1 MTCNFCLK
9 RIEFQRCTIVV
20 FAIVTRLMSICTASD
35 LIIQLSKSPK
45 SGYQMA
51 GTSLRP
57 NLDVGSDT
65 TERSV
70 DLNLD
75 VGRKRG
81 ETRVPTIQP
90 IE

>member
-1 MTCNFCLK
+1 
-9 RIEFQRCTIVV
+9 
-20 FAIVTRLMSICTASD
+20 
-35 LIIQLSKSPK
+35 
-45 SGYQMA
+45 MA

-65 TERSV
+65 IERSV

-81 ETRVPTIQP
+81 ETRVPTIRP
-90 IE
+90 I